1 MDKLN
6 FGKSDRNI
14 PKYYQDQIDK
24 NQKVGGSRVL
34 AMDSDPLNMSENR
47 PKTDVL
53 SQFMYT
59 KTKDDNGM
67 NKELD
72 YSLNFPFSA
81 KKSNKKRRGDEE
93 NSNDDD
99 DRVMEHFED
108 DDE

>member
-1 MDKLN
+1 M
-6 FGKSDRNI
+6 
-14 PKYYQDQIDK
+14 
-24 NQKVGGSRVL
+24 GGSRAF
-34 AMDSDPLNMSENR
+34 AMETEQLNMSENK

-59 KTKDDNGM
+59 RSKENNEV

-81 KKSNKKRRGDEE
+81 KKSNKKRRENDEV
-93 NSNDDD
+93 SNDDD
-99 DRVMEHFED
+99 KVMEHFED